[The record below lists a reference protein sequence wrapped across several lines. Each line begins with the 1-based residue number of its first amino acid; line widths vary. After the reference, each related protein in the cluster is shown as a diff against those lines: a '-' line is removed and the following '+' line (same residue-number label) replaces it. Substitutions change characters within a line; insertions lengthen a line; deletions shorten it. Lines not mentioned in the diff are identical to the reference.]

1 MPSDQMNHSC
11 YNWTTGGMERYHERQ
26 LPVRVQETASHRP
39 YHMPETPAAFSSQ
52 VVRSTTPSTW
62 YAPCSS
68 STSRAGDYFQSPSD
82 SVDFHWSNQ
91 VTIIICKWI
100 CYTVIIFGYLNL
112 TSDRKGSE
120 KSRPTPK
127 SRGQTVLIRNFEKI
141 SRVAKMLFCL
151 CGVKCFSPLRGSSS
165 KTTQSTLI

>member
-11 YNWTTGGMERYHERQ
+11 YNWTTGGMERCHERQ
-26 LPVRVQETASHRP
+26 LPVRVQETASHRS

-52 VVRSTTPSTW
+52 VVRSTTPSTY

-68 STSRAGDYFQSPSD
+68 STSLSRGGDYSQSPAD
-82 SVDFHWSNQ
+82 VMAFHWRSNQ

-100 CYTVIIFGYLNL
+100 CYTVIISGYLNL
-112 TSDRKGSE
+112 TSDRRGSE

-127 SRGQTVLIRNFEKI
+127 LIRGQTVLIRNFEKI
-141 SRVAKMLFCL
+141 SKELPRCYFVCV
-151 CGVKCFSPLRGSSS
+151 G
-165 KTTQSTLI
+165 